1 MKTTKELIIA
11 DITAKVEAK
20 LASQKVEL
28 ADLKTLENRLK
39 DIFVYEKKLDVINP
53 KLLELNKQKQDAV
66 NQLKLIYKNSI
77 ETLAEFEKQAKLLGL
92 DPATL
97 PACRSLKN
105 ESVIVIQEY
114 LK

>member
-1 MKTTKELIIA
+1 MNTLQNVYNKLSDKTEL
-11 DITAKVEAK
+11 AKHEV
-20 LASQKVEL
+20 QL
-28 ADLKTLENRLK
+28 ADLKLLENRLK

-97 PACRSLKN
+97 PAFRSLKN

>member
-28 ADLKTLENRLK
+28 ANLKTLENRLK

-53 KLLELNKQKQDAV
+53 KLIELNKQKQDAV
-66 NQLKLIYKNSI
+66 SQLKLILKNSLG
-77 ETLAEFEKQAKLLGL
+77 TLADFEAAAKELGVS
-92 DPATL
+92 PENVFEYKA
-97 PACRSLKN
+97 LKN
-105 ESVIVIQEY
+105 ETAIVKEY
-114 LK
+114 IK

>member
-1 MKTTKELIIA
+1 MNTLQNVYNRLSDKT
-11 DITAKVEAK
+11 
-20 LASQKVEL
+20 EL
-28 ADLKTLENRLK
+28 AKHEVNLAYLKLLENRLK

-97 PACRSLKN
+97 PAFRSLKN

>member
-1 MKTTKELIIA
+1 MNTLQN
-11 DITAKVEAK
+11 VYNK
-20 LASQKVEL
+20 LADKTELAKHEVNL
-28 ADLKTLENRLK
+28 ADLKLLENRLK

-53 KLLELNKQKQDAV
+53 KLLDLNKQKQDAV

-77 ETLAEFEKQAKLLGL
+77 DTLAEFEKQAKLLGL

-97 PACRSLKN
+97 PAFRSLKN
-105 ESVIVIQEY
+105 ESIIVIQEY

>member
-1 MKTTKELIIA
+1 MNTLQTIYNKLENKTEL
-11 DITAKVEAK
+11 AKHEV
-20 LASQKVEL
+20 QL
-28 ADLKTLENRLK
+28 ADLKLLENRLK

-97 PACRSLKN
+97 PAFRSLKN

>member
-1 MKTTKELIIA
+1 MNTLQNVYNKLQDKTEL
-11 DITAKVEAK
+11 AKHEVN
-20 LASQKVEL
+20 L
-28 ADLKTLENRLK
+28 ADLKLLENRLK

-97 PACRSLKN
+97 PAFRSLKN

>member
-1 MKTTKELIIA
+1 MNTLQNVYDRLSDKTEL
-11 DITAKVEAK
+11 AKHEVN
-20 LASQKVEL
+20 L
-28 ADLKTLENRLK
+28 ADLKLLENRLK

-97 PACRSLKN
+97 PAFRSLKN

>member
-1 MKTTKELIIA
+1 MNTLQTIYDRLSDKTEL
-11 DITAKVEAK
+11 AKHEVN
-20 LASQKVEL
+20 L

-53 KLLELNKQKQDAV
+53 KLLDLNKQKQDAV

-97 PACRSLKN
+97 PAFRSLKN

>member
-1 MKTTKELIIA
+1 MNTLQNVY
-11 DITAKVEAK
+11 DK
-20 LASQKVEL
+20 LADKTELAKHEVNL
-28 ADLKTLENRLK
+28 ADLKLLENRLK

-97 PACRSLKN
+97 PAFRSLKN

>member
-1 MKTTKELIIA
+1 MNTLQNVYNRLSDKTEL
-11 DITAKVEAK
+11 AKHEVN
-20 LASQKVEL
+20 L
-28 ADLKTLENRLK
+28 ADLKLLENRLK

-97 PACRSLKN
+97 PAFRSLKN

>member
-1 MKTTKELIIA
+1 MNTLQTIYNKLQDKTEL
-11 DITAKVEAK
+11 AKHEV
-20 LASQKVEL
+20 QL
-28 ADLKTLENRLK
+28 ADLKLLENRLK

-97 PACRSLKN
+97 PAFRSLKN

>member
-1 MKTTKELIIA
+1 MNTLQNVYDRLSDKTEL
-11 DITAKVEAK
+11 AKHEVN
-20 LASQKVEL
+20 L
-28 ADLKTLENRLK
+28 ADLKLLEKTLK

-53 KLLELNKQKQDAV
+53 KLLELNEQKQEAV

-77 ETLAEFEKQAKLLGL
+77 DTLAEFEKQAKLLGL
-92 DPATL
+92 DPSTL
-97 PACRSLKN
+97 PAFRSLKN

>member
-1 MKTTKELIIA
+1 MNTLQTIYNKLQNKTEL
-11 DITAKVEAK
+11 AKHEV
-20 LASQKVEL
+20 QL
-28 ADLKTLENRLK
+28 ADLKLLENRLK

-97 PACRSLKN
+97 PAFRSLKN

>member
-1 MKTTKELIIA
+1 MNTLQNVYDRLSDKTEL
-11 DITAKVEAK
+11 AKHEVN
-20 LASQKVEL
+20 L
-28 ADLKTLENRLK
+28 ADLKLLENRLK

-92 DPATL
+92 DPASL
-97 PACRSLKN
+97 PAFRSLKN

>member
-1 MKTTKELIIA
+1 MNTLQN
-11 DITAKVEAK
+11 VYNK
-20 LASQKVEL
+20 LAKTELAKHEVNL
-28 ADLKTLENRLK
+28 ADLKLLENRLK

-97 PACRSLKN
+97 PAFRSLKN

>member
-1 MKTTKELIIA
+1 MNTLQNVY
-11 DITAKVEAK
+11 DK
-20 LASQKVEL
+20 LADKTELAKHEVQL
-28 ADLKTLENRLK
+28 ADLKLLENRLK

-97 PACRSLKN
+97 PAFRSLKN

>member
-1 MKTTKELIIA
+1 MNTLQTIYNKLQDKTEL
-11 DITAKVEAK
+11 AKHEVN
-20 LASQKVEL
+20 L
-28 ADLKTLENRLK
+28 ADLKLLENRLK

-97 PACRSLKN
+97 PAFRSLKN

>member
-1 MKTTKELIIA
+1 MNTLQNVYNKLSDKTEL
-11 DITAKVEAK
+11 AKHEVN
-20 LASQKVEL
+20 L
-28 ADLKTLENRLK
+28 ADLKLLENRLK

-97 PACRSLKN
+97 PAFRSLKN

>member
-1 MKTTKELIIA
+1 MNTLQTIYNKLQDKTEL
-11 DITAKVEAK
+11 AKHEVN
-20 LASQKVEL
+20 L

-53 KLLELNKQKQDAV
+53 KLLDLNKQKQDAV

-77 ETLAEFEKQAKLLGL
+77 DTLAEFEKQAKLLGL

-97 PACRSLKN
+97 PAFRSLKN